1 MSIRKSMFASALA
14 ATLCLAGA
22 CAHNNSS
29 TETASNGQV
38 SGEIRPDNPSTSAV
52 PGPAVQDA
60 SGKVYVSSA
69 TGGGRNTAGGG
80 AATHRNAP
88 PPPAPGAA
96 ARGAGNA

>member
-69 TGGGRNTAGGG
+69 TGGSDS
-80 AATHRNAP
+80 AAC
-88 PPPAPGAA
+88 
-96 ARGAGNA
+96 